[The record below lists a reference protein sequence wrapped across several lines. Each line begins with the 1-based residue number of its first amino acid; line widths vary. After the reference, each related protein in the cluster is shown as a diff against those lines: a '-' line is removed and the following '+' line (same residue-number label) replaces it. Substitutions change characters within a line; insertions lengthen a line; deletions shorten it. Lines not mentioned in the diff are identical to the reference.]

1 MQGMG
6 RWTMEEIKFSP
17 TGVMTTTNPHSYYI
31 PTSADVPR
39 DMRITL
45 LGDSPSPTA
54 VHSSKAVGEPPFFL
68 SSCVFFALKVRS
80 LFFFFCIRSLCQR
93 FGDGSVG
100 AVGVVVES
108 FPPPICVVTLIFN
121 YHLHYHHLVHFLS
134 LHHNLQEAIHA
145 SREEGGLKGHFR
157 VDAPA
162 TTHRVRM
169 ACRDGKVLP

>member
-6 RWTMEEIKFSP
+6 RWTMEEIKFSS

-68 SSCVFFALKVRS
+68 SSCVFFALK
-80 LFFFFCIRSLCQR
+80 
-93 FGDGSVG
+93 
-100 AVGVVVES
+100 
-108 FPPPICVVTLIFN
+108 
-121 YHLHYHHLVHFLS
+121 
-134 LHHNLQEAIHA
+134 EAIHA

-169 ACRDGKVLP
+169 ACRDGNLLPYISP

>member
-80 LFFFFCIRSLCQR
+80 LFFFFVFVL
-93 FGDGSVG
+93 SVNDL
-100 AVGVVVES
+100 AMVALVPLVLLWNH
-108 FPPPICVVTLIFN
+108 FP
-121 YHLHYHHLVHFLS
+121 
-134 LHHNLQEAIHA
+134 
-145 SREEGGLKGHFR
+145 
-157 VDAPA
+157 
-162 TTHRVRM
+162 
-169 ACRDGKVLP
+169 LPYV